1 MLQLHTH
8 TTVDRTRDPIAT
20 RDTAIYFCES
30 IAERFSEEGCCS
42 GVVRGAAFLTGPR
55 LMRAG
60 VAGAA

>member
-1 MLQLHTH
+1 MLQLHIH

-42 GVVRGAAFLTGPR
+42 GLLGVRPSSPDPASCA
-55 LMRAG
+55 
-60 VAGAA
+60 